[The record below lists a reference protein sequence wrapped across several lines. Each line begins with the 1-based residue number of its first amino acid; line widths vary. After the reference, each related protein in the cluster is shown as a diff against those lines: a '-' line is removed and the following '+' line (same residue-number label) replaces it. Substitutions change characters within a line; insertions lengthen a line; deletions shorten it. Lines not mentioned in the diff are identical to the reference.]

1 MKSLTI
7 PKTLGECADLLY
19 KVKAARLAKKKEME
33 ELESQETELKEYIIK
48 TLPKSKASGV
58 AGKVARI
65 AVANKDVQ
73 QVDDWDALFK
83 YVKKNDAFELL
94 QRRLSTAAV
103 QERLDD
109 GQQVPGVKL
118 IKVPQVS
125 INKL

>member
-73 QVDDWDALFK
+73 QVEDWDALFK